1 MSERKPSVYVVA
13 APLAIFAGLAAMVGC
28 QTPSS
33 RAKAL
38 QPAAPVAAPAPLD
51 PSFDWHVLV
60 IAPFGSVLKDV
71 PRTLHEVLLFRD
83 QDPGAAP
90 ADDGECYAADA
101 PVPQFMGRV
110 PDDYM
115 LCFKQDRLSRIQASV
130 RLPGSEVAAMFAAA
144 CDGWRKNAVTWTAAS
159 TAASAAAP
167 TVARAVAPV
176 PSDAQNADACE
187 GRDGAIHFS
196 AHLVREPETALSITL
211 DGAVGP

>member
-1 MSERKPSVYVVA
+1 MSERKPSVYVIA
-13 APLAIFAGLAAMVGC
+13 APLAIFAGLATLLGC

-38 QPAAPVAAPAPLD
+38 QPAAPVAAPLPLD

-101 PVPQFMGRV
+101 PAPQFVGRV
-110 PDDYM
+110 PDEYL

-130 RLPGSEVAAMFAAA
+130 RLPGSEAAAMFAAA
-144 CDGWRKNAVTWTAAS
+144 CDGWRK
-159 TAASAAAP
+159 
-167 TVARAVAPV
+167 VAPV
-176 PSDAQNADACE
+176 PADVQNADACE

-196 AHLVREPETALSITL
+196 AHLVREPETVLSIAL

>member
-1 MSERKPSVYVVA
+1 MSERKANVYVVA
-13 APLAIFAGLAAMVGC
+13 ALLATFAGLATLVGC

-33 RAKAL
+33 RAKAP

-101 PVPQFMGRV
+101 PAPQFVGRV
-110 PDDYM
+110 PDEYM
-115 LCFKQDRLSRIQASV
+115 LCFKQDHLSRIQASV
-130 RLPGSEVAAMFAAA
+130 RLPGSDAGARFAAA
-144 CDGWRKNAVTWTAAS
+144 CDGWRKKAATA
-159 TAASAAAP
+159 
-167 TVARAVAPV
+167 TVAPAVAPA